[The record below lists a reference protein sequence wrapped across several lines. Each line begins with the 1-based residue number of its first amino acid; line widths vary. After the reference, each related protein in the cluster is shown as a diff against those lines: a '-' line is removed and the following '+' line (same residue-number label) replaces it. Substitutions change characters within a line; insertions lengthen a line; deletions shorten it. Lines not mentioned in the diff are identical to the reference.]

1 MEAISVQQLFE
12 NQYDKKPAL
21 LVRACGRINLIG
33 EHTDYNDGFVLPAA
47 IDRYLF
53 YAIGENGTDDCHFYA
68 VDMNEKASISLH
80 DLKKTSLQWLNYL
93 QGIIQQFQIEGK
105 IVRGVDVVLGGNLPV
120 GSGMSSSAAL
130 ECGFGWALNRLFD
143 AGFEKSYIAEVAHH
157 SSNQFMGIP
166 SGIMDQFA
174 SMMGKANHFILLDCR
189 SLEYKYIPADLKE
202 YQIVLINSK
211 VHHELSSSEYPVRVA
226 ECKAGVKYLQQY
238 DANIES
244 LRDVKLSLLEQH
256 KDGLNEKIY
265 RRCKYV
271 VTEMQRTL
279 QACEYLQKGEIEKVG
294 ELMFETHAGLRDD
307 YEVSCPEID
316 FLVDFAKNYDGVVGS
331 RIMGG
336 GFGGCTINLV
346 KKDQIQDFIT
356 KAEADYYNQ
365 FNVKAEHYLLHISD
379 GTDVMDDRM
388 IGEWGNGGM
397 GG

>member
-1 MEAISVQQLFE
+1 MMDATTVEQLFE
-12 NQYDKKPAL
+12 NQFDRKPEL
-21 LVRACGRINLIG
+21 MVRACGRINLIG

-47 IDRYLF
+47 IDRYIF
-53 YAIGENGTDDCHFYA
+53 YAIAENGTDQCHFFA
-68 VDMNEKASISLH
+68 ADLNEKATASLH
-80 DLKKTSLQWLNYL
+80 DLKKTNQHWFNYL
-93 QGIIQQFQIEGK
+93 QGIIQQFQKESK
-105 IVRGVDVVLGGNLPV
+105 TVRGVDVVLGGNLPV

-189 SLEYKYIPADLKE
+189 SLEHRYIPADLKA

-226 ECKAGVKYLQQY
+226 ECKAGVEYLQQY
-238 DANIES
+238 DPTINS
-244 LRDVKLSLLEQH
+244 LRDVTLELLEAH
-256 KDGLNEKIY
+256 KGGLSNKIY

-271 VTEMQRTL
+271 VSEKERTL
-279 QACEYLQKGEIEKVG
+279 QACEYLERGEIEKVG
-294 ELMFETHAGLRDD
+294 QLMFETHAGLRDD
-307 YEVSCPEID
+307 YEVSCAEID
-316 FLVDFAKNYDGVVGS
+316 FLVDFAKAYEDAVGS

-336 GFGGCTINLV
+336 GFGGCTINLI

-356 KAEADYYNQ
+356 KVEASYYNQ
-365 FNVKAEHYLLHISD
+365 FNIKAEHYLLNISD
-379 GTDVMDDRM
+379 GTDVMR
-388 IGEWGNGGM
+388 G
-397 GG
+397 

>member
-1 MEAISVQQLFE
+1 MDAYFVKQLFE
-12 NQYDKKPAL
+12 NQFNRTPDL

-47 IDRYLF
+47 IDRFIF
-53 YAIGENGTDDCHFYA
+53 YALAENGTDTCHFYA
-68 VDMNEKASISLH
+68 ADMNEKGSAALH
-80 DLKKTSLQWLNYL
+80 DLKKTELQWLNYL
-93 QGIIQQFQIEGK
+93 QGIIQQFQLEGK
-105 IVRGVDVVLGGNLPV
+105 TVRGVDVVLGGNLPV

-143 AGFEKSYIAEVAHH
+143 AGFSKSYIAELAHH

-189 SLEYKYIPADLKE
+189 SLEHRYIPADLKA

-226 ECKAGVKYLQQY
+226 ECKAGVQYLQQF
-238 DANIES
+238 DPNVKS
-244 LRDVKLSLLEQH
+244 LRDVTPELLEAH
-256 KDGLNEKIY
+256 KDGLSDKIY

-271 VTEMQRTL
+271 VTEEVRTL

-294 ELMFETHAGLRDD
+294 KLMFRTHAGLRDD

-316 FLVDFAKNYDGVVGS
+316 FLVDFAKEYEGVAGA

-346 KKDQIQDFIT
+346 KKDAVNDFIH
-356 KAEADYYNQ
+356 KAEAAYYDV
-365 FNVKAEHYLLHISD
+365 FNIKAEHYLLNISD
-379 GTDVMDDRM
+379 GTDVV
-388 IGEWGNGGM
+388 GS
-397 GG
+397 